1 MKFRTVIT
9 QVGLFGGIGGTAL
22 ILDALTFYFCRSLLE
37 LDIPSANL
45 AGRVVGAVLAFAGNR
60 AWTFRRPARER
71 LGIVLEGRKYV
82 QLAVVN
88 YLASTGALIT
98 IASLTTGLSAG
109 VETGAKLVVD
119 ILIVTVSF
127 LLQRQWVFRRKRSM
141 R

>member
-9 QVGLFGGIGGTAL
+9 QVGFFGGVGGTAL

-37 LDIPSANL
+37 LDIPIANL

-71 LGIVLEGRKYV
+71 LGVALEGRKYV
-82 QLAVVN
+82 QLFVVN

-98 IASLTTGLSAG
+98 ITSLSAGLSAG
-109 VETGAKLVVD
+109 VEAGAKLVVD

-141 R
+141 